1 MKKKLSVLT
10 IPKPL
15 ILWKS
20 IASMIASLGAFLKK
34 ILVIGMGGKVNF
46 K

>member
-34 ILVIGMGGKVNF
+34 FLLLVWGEK
-46 K
+46 